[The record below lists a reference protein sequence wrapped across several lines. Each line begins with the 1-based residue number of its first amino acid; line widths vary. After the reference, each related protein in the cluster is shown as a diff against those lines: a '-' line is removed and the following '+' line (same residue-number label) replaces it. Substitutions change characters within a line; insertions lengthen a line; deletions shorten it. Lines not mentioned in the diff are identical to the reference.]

1 MSAKKIKI
9 IYWIFTGLFAAMM
22 LLGSIPDVIM
32 HPAAVEIVNTR
43 LGYPSYFLPFI
54 GVAKLLGVAALLA
67 PGIPTVKE
75 WAYAGFVFDMVGA
88 MYSHI
93 RVGDP
98 PTQWALIF
106 IPLIMLAVSYVFHHK
121 KLKAASPG
129 NA

>member
-1 MSAKKIKI
+1 
-9 IYWIFTGLFAAMM
+9 
-22 LLGSIPDVIM
+22 M

-67 PGIPTVKE
+67 PGLPTLKE

-93 RVGDP
+93 CVGDP
-98 PTQWALIF
+98 PTQWAFIF
-106 IPLIMLAVSYVFHHK
+106 IPLILLAVSYVFHHK
-121 KLKAASPG
+121 KLKAAAPG
-129 NA
+129 KT